1 MAETPVRL
9 TGGCQCGAVR
19 YALASKPE
27 APGICHCRMC
37 QKASG
42 GPFMA
47 FARAPEADV
56 TWTRGT
62 LSTFESSNTA
72 TRGFCSACGTPLT
85 FKWRPDAI
93 SFTTGSF
100 DEPTAIVPVE
110 SNGIEAL
117 LPWSEH
123 IADLPKAETS
133 PMPSNFVNHQHA
145 DHDT

>member
-1 MAETPVRL
+1 MAGTIRL

-19 YALASKPE
+19 YALASRPA

-42 GPFMA
+42 GPFMS
-47 FARAPEADV
+47 FARVPDADV
-56 TWTRGT
+56 TWTRGALATFSSST
-62 LSTFESSNTA
+62 LA
-72 TRGFCSACGTPLT
+72 VRGFCAACGTPLT

-100 DEPTAIVPVE
+100 DNPDAVLPVE
-110 SNGIEAL
+110 VHGIEAL
-117 LPWSEH
+117 LDWSEH
-123 IADLPKAETS
+123 IADLPKQPTS
-133 PMPSNFVNHQHA
+133 APPAGYVSHQHP